1 MAVAKFGPTSEWAG
15 RRITRDGEVFVT
27 QGHGEIPPLVIMEN
41 DRLGISSG

>member
-1 MAVAKFGPTSEWAG
+1 MRIATFGPTSGWVG